1 MNNYKWDESL
11 SALIISNND
20 LEALKVYKEY
30 GCPT

>member
-20 LEALKVYKEY
+20 LDALEIYKKY
-30 GCPT
+30 N